1 MAWLTGY
8 GGSVLVLFLY
18 FAATMAVGLV
28 AWRYFPQSDPESYIL
43 GGRGLS
49 WFVAAFTLMATQYS
63 ALTFLGFPGTM
74 YRTGLGGFVAIAGMY
89 IGISVL
95 YWLLFAARTW
105 KLGRAFGHMTPAD
118 TFAHFYESRWLGYVL
133 AAMLIATLI
142 PYIQAQIVGI
152 AYLLDV
158 ATGGLITFQAGTAL
172 VYALMIVYVCLG
184 GLRAVAWTDTLQG
197 VLLIGGLVMGA
208 VLVSYAAAGGPVAA
222 LATVGQTHRELLTV
236 PGPKNAW
243 PWLYL
248 LSWVI
253 PVGLGWPMHPHMWL
267 KMHIAKSVSYV
278 RLWPLWITFSFPM
291 VMGAALL
298 VGFTGQAA
306 RPGLSG
312 REATDTIMISML
324 LEHFPP
330 LLGGLVAAAGLAAMM
345 STVSSQIHA
354 VGSSVGRDFL
364 ARWFPRQDPRQQ
376 VWATRIAVAVVGL
389 MGLYLSLTAP
399 AFITTIGVFAAAWG
413 AQAAPTAIAALAG
426 WGWATRWGAAAG
438 TLGGTAVMLWVGL
451 TLPGQRWLGIYAG
464 LWGLAVNIALFV
476 TVSFLTTPARPSRET
491 VRQYALVGW

>member
-1 MAWLTGY
+1 MEWLTGY
-8 GGSVLVLFLY
+8 GGSIAVLFLY

-74 YRTGLGGFVAIAGMY
+74 YRTGLGGYVAITGMY
-89 IGISVL
+89 IGISAL
-95 YWLLFAARTW
+95 YWLLFGARTW

-152 AYLLDV
+152 AYLFDV
-158 ATGGLITFQAGTAL
+158 ATGGLISFQAGTAL
-172 VYALMIVYVCLG
+172 VYVLIIVYVFLG

-197 VLLIGGLVMGA
+197 ILLFGGLVVGA
-208 VLVSYAAAGGPVAA
+208 LLVSYAAAGGPGAA
-222 LATVGQTHRELLTV
+222 LAKVGEAQPELLAL
-236 PGPKNAW
+236 PGPNSAW

-267 KMHIAKSVSYV
+267 KMHIARNVSYV
-278 RLWPLWITFSFPM
+278 RLWPLWITFSFPII
-291 VMGAALL
+291 MGAALL
-298 VGFTGQAA
+298 VGITGQAA
-306 RPGLSG
+306 RPGITG
-312 REATDTIMISML
+312 REETDTIMISML

-330 LLGGLVAAAGLAAMM
+330 LLGGLIAAAGLAAMM

-364 ARWFPRQDPRQQ
+364 ARWFPQQDPRRQ
-376 VWATRIAVAVVGL
+376 VWATRVAVVVVGL
-389 MGLYLSLTAP
+389 IGLYLSLTTP
-399 AFITTIGVFAAAWG
+399 AFITPIGLFAAAWG
-413 AQAAPTAIAALAG
+413 AQAATTAVGALAG
-426 WGWATRWGAAAG
+426 WGWATRWG
-438 TLGGTAVMLWVGL
+438 
-451 TLPGQRWLGIYAG
+451 RW
-464 LWGLAVNIALFV
+464 
-476 TVSFLTTPARPSRET
+476 RE
-491 VRQYALVGW
+491 RSG